1 MFNVTLFTKEIKP
14 VEIGKTVAKVL
25 LVVAQLLLVVGTTL
39 TPIICYSVYS
49 DLIATH

>member
-25 LVVAQLLLVVGTTL
+25 LVVAQLLLVVAQL
-39 TPIICYSVYS
+39 LLVVAQ
-49 DLIATH
+49 LLLVVAQLV